1 MRITICGSAKFED
14 LWHFVSKVLTLDGH
28 VVYEMAVFPS
38 YEGEGKD
45 WYTDDEKEVLD
56 WVHLC
61 KIDNS
66 DGVVVINAGGY
77 IGESTAREIRYAE
90 STNKPVWFLEQ
101 LLDFPDTK
109 WNNIPSALGEF
120 DEEKLA
126 I

>member
-14 LWHFVSKVLTLDGH
+14 HWHQVARILTLDGH

-38 YEGEGKD
+38 HMNSNKD
-45 WYTDDEKEVLD
+45 WYTEPQKTILD

-66 DGVVVINAGGY
+66 DAVVVVNVGGY

-90 STNKPVWFLEQ
+90 SQHKPVYYLEGYAHVGSR
-101 LLDFPDTK
+101 LWTT
-109 WNNIPSALGEF
+109 IPTALGEF
-120 DEEKLA
+120 DEAKLA